1 MTLTPYLSK
10 LMTYHEAHRL
20 SREGFSVS
28 YISTYLGLNWRTT
41 KRLLSIPDDRHYE
54 QCLQQHT
61 IKECLLDQY
70 EGFVKS
76 KLEAYP
82 DTSSAQMHDWLK
94 EHYADLPS
102 VSVKT
107 VFNYVSRVRRKYD
120 LPKTSA
126 VREFAMVPETPYG
139 AQAQVDFG
147 VYNLRN
153 ILVAEQR
160 FTSSLW
166 FYHVPG
172 ISMCCFLTNP
182 LQPPRL

>member
-10 LMTYHEAHRL
+10 LMTYHEAHKR

-28 YISTYLGLNWRTT
+28 YISTHLGLNWRTT
-41 KRLLSIPDDRHYE
+41 KRLLSIPDDRQYE

-61 IKECLLDQY
+61 IKECLLDRY

-94 EHYADLPS
+94 EHYTDLPS

-107 VFNYVSRVRRKYD
+107 VFKYVSRVRASTTY
-120 LPKTSA
+120 PKRQRYATSQ
-126 VREFAMVPETPYG
+126 RRYPEEDEDGKP
-139 AQAQVDFG
+139 A
-147 VYNLRN
+147 
-153 ILVAEQR
+153 
-160 FTSSLW
+160 
-166 FYHVPG
+166 
-172 ISMCCFLTNP
+172 
-182 LQPPRL
+182 